1 MSDLMLSA
9 YRDYILGAY
18 GAAFLLI
25 GGLIVWNIYR
35 SRSVKKRWDK
45 IKSDI
50 SVLKND

>member
-25 GGLIVWNIYR
+25 SGLIVWNVYKSCR
-35 SRSVKKRWDK
+35 VKKRWNE